1 MHICTNIITIP
12 GFPFP
17 PPFPSHSAFP
27 YFAIKFY
34 LFISYL
40 LDAISS
46 VFLSCSIAV
55 CSLDCGRNGV
65 CESGKCRCNPGW
77 TGNLCDQLPCDTR
90 CSEHGQCKNG
100 TCVCSQGWN
109 GRHCTLR
116 KYILCLF
123 IRDMELELKKQ
134 LWGRETFSNELVHIL
149 FNRNIANICN

>member
-1 MHICTNIITIP
+1 MNLNAHMYKYHNYP
-12 GFPFP
+12 RLSLPFSYSFPFILIP
-17 PPFPSHSAFP
+17 HTHFSPLSFIYLYRICLTPFL
-27 YFAIKFY
+27 
-34 LFISYL
+34 LFSP
-40 LDAISS
+40 
-46 VFLSCSIAV
+46 CSIAV

-123 IRDMELELKKQ
+123 TRKAERELKK
-134 LWGRETFSNELVHIL
+134 RH
-149 FNRNIANICN
+149 